1 MNHEKKIP
9 LIRLAKRYGMESW
22 KVWCIRA
29 GSILFALLLGALVMG
44 LAGAN
49 PATAY
54 GTMISGALGKKSALR
69 QTVKI
74 AVPLLG
80 CALAIAPC
88 FKMRFWNIGAEG
100 QITAGAIAA
109 SYFALFW
116 ANRLPSPVLLLVM
129 GLAGAAAGGLWAL
142 IPAFFK
148 ALITPRITTGL
159 QPADSARRPLVTFC
173 FSPYSCKN
181 SRQ

>member
-1 MNHEKKIP
+1 MSHEKKIP
-9 LIRLAKRYGMESW
+9 LIRLAKRDGMEGW
-22 KVWCIRA
+22 KVWCIRC

-49 PATAY
+49 PVTAY
-54 GTMISGALGKKSALR
+54 GTMISGALGKKSAIR

-100 QITAGAIAA
+100 QIGRA
-109 SYFALFW
+109 SC
-116 ANRLPSPVLLLVM
+116 RERV
-129 GLAGAAAGGLWAL
+129 
-142 IPAFFK
+142 
-148 ALITPRITTGL
+148 
-159 QPADSARRPLVTFC
+159 
-173 FSPYSCKN
+173 
-181 SRQ
+181 